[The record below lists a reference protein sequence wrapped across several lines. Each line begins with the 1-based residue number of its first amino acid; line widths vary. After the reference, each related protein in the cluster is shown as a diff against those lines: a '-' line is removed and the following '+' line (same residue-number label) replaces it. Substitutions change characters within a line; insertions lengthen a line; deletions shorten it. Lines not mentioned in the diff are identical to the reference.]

1 MRGEDDELH
10 DTIYNMNNKII
21 IASEIWPPDIGGPAT
36 FAFKLASF
44 LRSQSVEA
52 KVLTYADHKEIT
64 NDFVAIDRRCFI
76 LKRYVKYFWQL
87 LKLSRSADL
96 IFAQGAIASGIPAMF
111 VKILTG
117 KKLIIKIVGDVVWER
132 ESNAGKTNIGIDDF
146 QKIKSP
152 RLFVNRCLRNLPLHC
167 AEQIIV
173 PSEYLKKIVINWGIN
188 ENKVKVIYN
197 SFDLPKT
204 DFSKAEAKERLHLSG
219 KIVLS
224 VGRLTKWKGF
234 ETLINLW
241 PKVLQDFPDA
251 KLVIV
256 GSGPEE
262 ERLKIQN
269 SKFKIKDSIIFAGQ
283 VKQEYMADYYLAS
296 DLFILNSGYEGLSH
310 VILEALSYGLP
321 AVVSNVGGNPELVQ
335 DRVNG
340 RLFAYNNEAEIL
352 AIIREYLQL
361 SAADLMA
368 VKTRARKSVE
378 QFSFEIMTKKYLEL
392 LTK

>member
-1 MRGEDDELH
+1 M
-10 DTIYNMNNKII
+10 I

-52 KVLTYADHKEIT
+52 KVLTYADRTEIT
-64 NDFVAIDRRCFI
+64 NDFVAIDRRRFI

-87 LKLSRSADL
+87 LKLSKDTDL
-96 IFAQGAIASGIPAMF
+96 IFAQGAVASGIPAML
-111 VKILTG
+111 VKMLTN

-132 ESNAGKTNIGIDDF
+132 ENNAGKTNVGIDDF

-152 RLFVNRCLRNLPLHC
+152 WLFVHRCLRNLPLHC

-197 SFDLPKT
+197 SFDLPKI
-204 DFSKAEAKERLHLSG
+204 DLNKEEAKERLHLSG

-241 PKVLQDFPDA
+241 TKVLQNFPDA

-262 ERLKIQN
+262 EKLKIYN
-269 SKFKIKDSIIFAGQ
+269 LKFKIYNSIIFAGQ
-283 VKQEYMADYYLAS
+283 VKQEDMSSYYSSA

-310 VILEALSYGLP
+310 VVLEALGFGLP
-321 AVVSNVGGNPELVQ
+321 VAISNVGGNPELVQ

-340 RLFAYNNEAEIL
+340 RLFTYNNEAEIL

-361 SAADLMA
+361 SPDDLMA
-368 VKTRARKSVE
+368 VKMRAQKSVE
-378 QFSFEIMTKKYLEL
+378 QFSFEVMTKKYLEL
-392 LTK
+392 LTE